1 MTEIEE
7 LGLLKMDFLG
17 LRTLTVIRDAEL
29 AIQKKEPDFSIA
41 KLDYDDPE
49 TYKMLSRG
57 ETEGVFQLESSGMKQ
72 VLVGLQPQNLE
83 DVIALI
89 SLYRPGPMDS
99 IPTYL
104 RNRHEPD
111 KISYKT
117 PQLAHILDVTNGCIV
132 YQEQVMQIFRELAGF
147 SFGQADNVRRAMSK
161 KKHAVMEAEREHFVH
176 GCTDPGNECP
186 GCVANGI
193 SEKVANEIYDEMSSF
208 ASYAFNKSHAAC
220 YAYVAFQTA
229 YLKCHYP
236 SEFMAALLTSVLDNT
251 GKVIEYS
258 GECARLGIKVLPP
271 DINISGSGFTAEDS
285 GRIRFGLN
293 AVKNV
298 GTRLIERSVEER
310 QEKPYTSLYD
320 FCKRMHGTELNR
332 RTVESLIKAGAF
344 DNLGSNRRSL
354 VEATEGVLKSI
365 ESDSRKNL
373 DGQID
378 LFSMMSGTDDT
389 SAADSYEIKPCPE
402 YTHAELLQQEK
413 EVSGLYLSGH
423 PLDAYREQSAQF
435 ATHTIKA
442 LTGEDANVPDN
453 SHVRI
458 VCTIV
463 KSKMVTTKTN
473 SMMAYTSV
481 EDLTG
486 TMEVI
491 VFPRT
496 LETFR
501 DVLHDNAVV
510 VIEGRLSIREDEPAR
525 LVAESISP
533 IEGYNPARPQAN
545 RPNQMRDA
553 ARRLYVRLPSR
564 TSPEYA
570 KVVNLLE
577 IFDGDMPVIF
587 YLEDTKQKLAAPRR
601 LYTSGHPL
609 FFEEL
614 QRIVG
619 EKNIATK

>member
-1 MTEIEE
+1 
-7 LGLLKMDFLG
+7 
-17 LRTLTVIRDAEL
+17 
-29 AIQKKEPDFSIA
+29 
-41 KLDYDDPE
+41 
-49 TYKMLSRG
+49 
-57 ETEGVFQLESSGMKQ
+57 
-72 VLVGLQPQNLE
+72 
-83 DVIALI
+83 
-89 SLYRPGPMDS
+89 
-99 IPTYL
+99 
-104 RNRHEPD
+104 
-111 KISYKT
+111 
-117 PQLAHILDVTNGCIV
+117 
-132 YQEQVMQIFRELAGF
+132 
-147 SFGQADNVRRAMSK
+147 
-161 KKHAVMEAEREHFVH
+161 
-176 GCTDPGNECP
+176 
-186 GCVANGI
+186 
-193 SEKVANEIYDEMSSF
+193 
-208 ASYAFNKSHAAC
+208 
-220 YAYVAFQTA
+220 
-229 YLKCHYP
+229 
-236 SEFMAALLTSVLDNT
+236 
-251 GKVIEYS
+251 
-258 GECARLGIKVLPP
+258 
-271 DINISGSGFTAEDS
+271 
-285 GRIRFGLN
+285 
-293 AVKNV
+293 
-298 GTRLIERSVEER
+298 
-310 QEKPYTSLYD
+310 
-320 FCKRMHGTELNR
+320 MHGTELNR

-491 VFPRT
+491 VFPKVLDR
-496 LETFR
+496 FR
-501 DVLHDNAVV
+501 DAIQENAVV
-510 VIEGRLSIREDEPAR
+510 VIDGRLSVREDEASKLLADSILPIDSYDPTR
-525 LVAESISP
+525 LDK
-533 IEGYNPARPQAN
+533 GRPD
-545 RPNQMRDA
+545 PVKTA
-553 ARRLYVRLPSR
+553 ARRVFIRLPSR
-564 TSPEYA
+564 SCPQYD

-577 IFDGDMPVIF
+577 IFDGDIPVIL

-609 FFEEL
+609 FFKEL
-614 QRIVG
+614 ERLLGAENV
-619 EKNIATK
+619 ATK